1 MSRAVSITTY
11 NIHKGMSPLNRR
23 LQLPQMVDALQHL
36 DTDTLLICWSAKET
50 AFKMMRKRAVD
61 WRNDL
66 QIVSFDPQLRRL
78 SIRETLTPHATLC
91 SIGYIATPEFI
102 MTQSVSQ

>member
-1 MSRAVSITTY
+1 
-11 NIHKGMSPLNRR
+11 
-23 LQLPQMVDALQHL
+23 
-36 DTDTLLICWSAKET
+36 
-50 AFKMMRKRAVD
+50 MMRKRAVD

-102 MTQSVSQ
+102 MTQSAPQ